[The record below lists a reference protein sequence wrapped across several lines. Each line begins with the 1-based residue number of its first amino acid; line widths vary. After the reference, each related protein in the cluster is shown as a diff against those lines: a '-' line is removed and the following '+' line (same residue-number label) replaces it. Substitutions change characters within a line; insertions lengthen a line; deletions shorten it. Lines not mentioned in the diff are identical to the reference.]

1 MHPKF
6 EIPTDPHGKHRY
18 ESAMKHVEAAKKAGK
33 SSDEIHAIFKK
44 VMEFNP
50 MDIESIPQDEAHA
63 KYRDLFFLMFFLM
76 GINLVDLSR
85 LTNIENGRVSYKRAK
100 TGTLYDIKVEPDA
113 QDIIER
119 NRGSE
124 HLISLFD

>member
-6 EIPTDPHGKHRY
+6 EIPTDPHGKQRY

-63 KYRDLFFLMFFLM
+63 KYRTAMVHMKKALESGKSADEAHEVFRKIM
-76 GINLVDLSR
+76 
-85 LTNIENGRVSYKRAK
+85 NGETSGHCHHSK
-100 TGTLYDIKVEPDA
+100 
-113 QDIIER
+113 
-119 NRGSE
+119 
-124 HLISLFD
+124 

>member
-63 KYRDLFFLMFFLM
+63 KYRTAMVHMKKHWKAVRAQTKRMRFPQIM
-76 GINLVDLSR
+76 
-85 LTNIENGRVSYKRAK
+85 NGETSGHCHHSK
-100 TGTLYDIKVEPDA
+100 
-113 QDIIER
+113 
-119 NRGSE
+119 
-124 HLISLFD
+124 